1 MVCAWKSQN
10 LRAGGIEIR
19 VQAQSQLRNE
29 FEDNLSWM
37 RSYLKSK

>member
-1 MVCAWKSQN
+1 MVRAYNSQN
-10 LRAGGIEIR
+10 LGGGGMEIR
-19 VQAQSQLRNE
+19 VQAQSQLRDE